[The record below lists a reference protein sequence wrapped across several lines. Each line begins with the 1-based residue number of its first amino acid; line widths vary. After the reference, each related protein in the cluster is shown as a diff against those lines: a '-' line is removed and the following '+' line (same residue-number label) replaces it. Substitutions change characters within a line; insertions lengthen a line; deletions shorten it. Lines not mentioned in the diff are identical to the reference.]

1 LYKKVTRR
9 EVLELAGA
17 AAAVSVGC
25 GPARGQRQ
33 GGAHPKILYVLYVMV
48 DDQPRHTASA

>member
-1 LYKKVTRR
+1 MYKKVTRR

-25 GPARGQRQ
+25 GQLGDKRK
-33 GGAHPKILYVLYVMV
+33 GGAHPKILCVMV